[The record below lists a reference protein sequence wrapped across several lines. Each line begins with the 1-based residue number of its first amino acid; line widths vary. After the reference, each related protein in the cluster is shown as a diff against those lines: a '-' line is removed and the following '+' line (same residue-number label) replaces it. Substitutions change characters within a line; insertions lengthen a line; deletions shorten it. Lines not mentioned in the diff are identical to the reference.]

1 MTEIIDP
8 AEIAAMTDEEIASAN
23 RNMLVRLLLIR
34 IVIPGIIVVGAHIA
48 TSMIV
53 KKLESQHGPT
63 T

>member
-34 IVIPGIIVVGAHIA
+34 IVIPGIIVVGAHL
-48 TSMIV
+48 V